1 MWSIQRG
8 HELPPNRELGFL
20 RYASSTLLNHLKTC
34 ARQTQENRS
43 NARHEVVSP
52 RKSNA
57 SGSTRPSTQ
66 PLWPLSTTGNLSTL
80 QHSPQHSLMLP
91 PSVPPTRTCSP
102 AVSTSSLSALPS
114 PYSGLMLS
122 LDPSP
127 QPSPGQSFSNHPT
140 PRSRS
145 QSILIDDSSTWLP
158 DFQKKFEERIARL
171 TVSAGL
177 PLSWVDNPE
186 WIDFINDFVPSV
198 RSPSR
203 KVLTN
208 RLIPAAAKN
217 HRDMAK
223 IAAKNQNT
231 TLQAD
236 GWTGTNF
243 HHLLAFMIAFNK
255 QVRPRLPHSS
265 WGL

>member
-140 PRSRS
+140 PRSQL
-145 QSILIDDSSTWLP
+145 QSILIDDSSMWLP

-177 PLSWVDNPE
+177 PLLWVDDPE
-186 WIDFINDFVPSV
+186 WIDFINFVPSV
-198 RSPSR
+198 RSPSQ

-208 RLIPAAAKN
+208 YLILAATKN
-217 HRDMAK
+217 H
-223 IAAKNQNT
+223 
-231 TLQAD
+231 
-236 GWTGTNF
+236 
-243 HHLLAFMIAFNK
+243 
-255 QVRPRLPHSS
+255 
-265 WGL
+265 